1 MSSYSDIIKQQMEA
15 VVTRG
20 VGSSEVP
27 EKDAGE
33 DDEFQD
39 FPYIDDPKPFVTHR
53 AMEQKIAEQTPE
65 ELAATPGPAGRPPA
79 EPKPKTPAAGAAGA
93 DVMGGAGGGMGDMAG
108 MGGDMAGIPGMEEE
122 EKLTSTEIGRVYEL
136 KKIYS
141 RLTSVEAYLT
151 EATDQ
156 SLIDLRKYVSHAI
169 NLFEVVISN
178 VDQFKEKIDPI
189 IVTYYEFVDQVYET
203 LRKFYQTQA
212 NEDKRS

>member
-1 MSSYSDIIKQQMEA
+1 MSSYSKMIKQQVEA

-27 EKDAGE
+27 DKDAGH

-39 FPYIDDPKPFVTHR
+39 FPYIDDPEPFVTHR
-53 AMEQKIAEQTPE
+53 AMEQAIFEQLPE
-65 ELAATPGPAGRPPA
+65 DAATQPAT
-79 EPKPKTPAAGAAGA
+79 KTPPPQTTAAA
-93 DVMGGAGGGMGDMAG
+93 GGAGGAAGDMGLAG
-108 MGGDMAGIPGMEEE
+108 GIPGMEEE
-122 EKLTSTEIGRVYEL
+122 EKMTSTEIGRVYEL

-178 VDQFKEKIDPI
+178 IEQYKEKIDPI
-189 IVTYYEFVDQVYET
+189 IVTYYEFVDQTYET
-203 LRKFYQTQA
+203 LRKFYQVQA
-212 NEDKRS
+212 KEEDRS

>member
-1 MSSYSDIIKQQMEA
+1 MSSYSKMIKQQVEA

-27 EKDAGE
+27 DKDAGH

-39 FPYIDDPKPFVTHR
+39 FPYIDDPEPFVTHR
-53 AMEQKIAEQTPE
+53 AMEQAIFEQLPE
-65 ELAATPGPAGRPPA
+65 DAAATQPAT
-79 EPKPKTPAAGAAGA
+79 KTPPPQTTAAA
-93 DVMGGAGGGMGDMAG
+93 GGAGGAAGMTDPTMAGGAAGDMG
-108 MGGDMAGIPGMEEE
+108 MAGIPGMEEE
-122 EKLTSTEIGRVYEL
+122 EKMTSTEIGRVYEL

-178 VDQFKEKIDPI
+178 IEQYKEKIDPI
-189 IVTYYEFVDQVYET
+189 IVTYYEFVDQTYET
-203 LRKFYQTQA
+203 LRKFYQVQA
-212 NEDKRS
+212 KEEDRS